1 MIRLGPLLILLALA
15 CAGCPASIKS
25 EAMIPLAPL
34 AAHKSTS
41 DVGIA
46 VIGATDVSA
55 RKPIHIMDEDFAQS
69 LRDSFEKSGLFRKA
83 VTDTQA
89 AYQLQAVFVQ
99 MDEQIFGLDMTAS
112 MEVNYTLASTTPKKV
127 LWKKGISSTHT
138 AAFGESL
145 ISITRLQLATEGAAR
160 RNIEQAIQEI
170 SKLKLE

>member
-1 MIRLGPLLILLALA
+1 MIRLGPLLILLALV
-15 CAGCPASIKS
+15 CTGCPASIKS
-25 EAMIPLAPL
+25 EAMIPLVPMPV
-34 AAHKSTS
+34 HKSTS
-41 DVGIA
+41 DIAIA
-46 VIGATDVSA
+46 VLGATDISA
-55 RKPIHIMDEDFAQS
+55 PKPIRISDEDFAQS
-69 LRDSFEKSGLFRKA
+69 LRESFGKSGLFRKA

-89 AYQLQAVFVQ
+89 TYQLQAVFVQ

-127 LWKKGISSTHT
+127 LWQKGISTTHT